1 MHESIF
7 GFMCVLK
14 YVFKKIV
21 STGFVAGYSRK
32 VLESF
37 TMFQKMAR
45 STNDRAVY
53 AQSFIAKQKD
63 VKCEVVYDVRV
74 EYHHESMI
82 RVFSG

>member
-1 MHESIF
+1 
-7 GFMCVLK
+7 MCL
-14 YVFKKIV
+14 KKIV

-63 VKCEVVYDVRV
+63 VKCEVVYDARV
-74 EYHHESMI
+74 PPRT
-82 RVFSG
+82 RV

>member
-1 MHESIF
+1 
-7 GFMCVLK
+7 
-14 YVFKKIV
+14 
-21 STGFVAGYSRK
+21 
-32 VLESF
+32 
-37 TMFQKMAR
+37 MFQKMAR

>member
-1 MHESIF
+1 
-7 GFMCVLK
+7 MCL
-14 YVFKKIV
+14 KKIV